1 MANRLLKYGSK
12 AEYDAA
18 KDSLLVP
25 YVATY
30 PSTTDGKTVVV
41 YANVDGTKQ
50 SEVIATA
57 QLTNLITA
65 VQGDVEELIAE
76 QDALIQ
82 DMEQAVL
89 LERKG
94 YNSIP
99 LLCGQPMI
107 LFGAGTPQ
115 EAIVPSNWKQFDP
128 VTGTGYNWNGT
139 PSAEGQ
145 VYINTL
151 AEVNGRYTAIR
162 SGHSLIWKNF

>member
-57 QLTNLITA
+57 QLTNLIN
-65 VQGDVEELIAE
+65 DLSNELNGLGLSVVNG
-76 QDALIQ
+76 QLC
-82 DMEQAVL
+82 VT
-89 LERKG
+89 
-94 YNSIP
+94 YNS
-99 LLCGQPMI
+99 
-107 LFGAGTPQ
+107 
-115 EAIVPSNWKQFDP
+115 
-128 VTGTGYNWNGT
+128 
-139 PSAEGQ
+139 
-145 VYINTL
+145 
-151 AEVNGRYTAIR
+151 
-162 SGHSLIWKNF
+162 

>member
-1 MANRLLKYGSK
+1 MANRFPKYNSK

-57 QLTNLITA
+57 QLTNLIAA
-65 VQGDVEELIAE
+65 VQADMEDVIAE
-76 QDALIQ
+76 KDALIQ
-82 DMEQAVL
+82 DVEQAVL

-115 EAIVPSNWKQFDP
+115 ESIVPTNWIQFNP
-128 VTGTGYNWNGT
+128 ETGEGYNWNGT
-139 PSAEGQ
+139 PSAEGHT
-145 VYINTL
+145 YINTE
-151 AEVNGRYTAIR
+151 ADTNGHYTAVK
-162 SGHSLIWKNF
+162 SGYNLIWKPF